1 MNLIDQALKDKL
13 KLFDEIDKE
22 LGTES
27 SYKNTTNKISNNFPK
42 NLKNLSTPQFDKIY
56 SNFLL
61 DQYQPKNIY
70 NFKTTTKTNSNSNT
84 INNNKK
90 KNNNNN
96 FNYNI
101 KKTPTHSRSNSR
113 TLQRS
118 KSSNK
123 NLNILIPPND
133 SGNRLYNY
141 GFYIKNKLEKKR
153 KEENDKIHKNMTPK
167 ILNKSKDILRD
178 AYHFETRLYYNNDS
192 NDNIYYKK
200 RTLSKDNLNTFKPKL
215 NKNSLKIANKLEPSS
230 QRLIKNKK
238 RKNNNNNEYYNKCK
252 EIYNNIYNNNNN
264 NFNYTNRSNSIS
276 PKNSKSKE
284 SIKHCNELYNKGIE
298 NMQKKE
304 KNYKQKLMNKQEEY
318 KKYSFKPNINKN
330 SPLIDKNITK
340 KNSSV
345 DNNNLN
351 NKKQDMYTK
360 QCEWKKKLQN
370 ENKRKK
376 EIFEKKNFKDCTFK
390 PNISQL
396 NIQNDEK
403 FIMKN
408 LQQMNDYVNKRR
420 ENIKK
425 QKEYE
430 QYKNKRLGQISN
442 HSLKPTIPKEFEFQ
456 TKERSHSKNK
466 NKFED
471 RKNNYTIF
479 NYNYNN
485 NNNNFDR
492 INNNFNVNNNFGNYN
507 NNINNNIYNN
517 FDNVNYLNNNNFNN
531 KDLNFSNNSLF
542 GEQQFIEAVNALH
555 NRIDNLNL

>member
-1 MNLIDQALKDKL
+1 MNFIDQALKDKL
-13 KLFDEIDKE
+13 KLFDEIDRE

-27 SYKNTTNKISNNFPK
+27 SYKNTTNKINN
-42 NLKNLSTPQFDKIY
+42 NLNQFDKIY

-61 DQYQPKNIY
+61 DQYKPKNLFI
-70 NFKTTTKTNSNSNT
+70 KTTTKTNSNNNT
-84 INNNKK
+84 INNNLIK
-90 KNNNNN
+90 KNIY
-96 FNYNI
+96 NYN
-101 KKTPTHSRSNSR
+101 KKTPSHSRSNSK
-113 TLQRS
+113 TIQRS
-118 KSSNK
+118 NSNK
-123 NLNILIPPND
+123 NLILPND

-167 ILNKSKDILRD
+167 ILNKSKHILRD
-178 AYHFETRLYYNNDS
+178 AYHFETRLYYNNNNNNNES

-200 RTLSKDNLNTFKPKL
+200 RTLSKDNLNNFKPKL
-215 NKNSLKIANKLEPSS
+215 NKNSLKIANKLEPAS

-238 RKNNNNNEYYNKCK
+238 RKNENSYYNKCK

-264 NFNYTNRSNSIS
+264 NFTNRSNSIS

-304 KNYKQKLMNKQEEY
+304 KNYKQKLINKQEEY
-318 KKYSFKPNINKN
+318 KKFSYKPNINKN
-330 SPLIDKNITK
+330 SPLIEKNITK

-345 DNNNLN
+345 DNNNNN
-351 NKKQDMYTK
+351 NKKQDIYTK

-376 EIFEKKNFKDCTFK
+376 EIYEKNNFKDCTFK

-430 QYKNKRLGQISN
+430 EYKNKRLGQISN

-456 TKERSHSKNK
+456 TRERSHSKNK

-471 RKNNYTIF
+471 RKNNYTFF

-485 NNNNFDR
+485 NFNDFNNN
-492 INNNFNVNNNFGNYN
+492 NMNYN
-507 NNINNNIYNN
+507 NN
-517 FDNVNYLNNNNFNN
+517 NNNNNN
-531 KDLNFSNNSLF
+531 LNFSNNNNNNNNLNFSNNSLF

>member
-13 KLFDEIDKE
+13 KLFDEIDRE

-27 SYKNTTNKISNNFPK
+27 SYKNTTNKLNN
-42 NLKNLSTPQFDKIY
+42 NNNSQFDKIY

-61 DQYQPKNIY
+61 DQYQPKNIF
-70 NFKTTTKTNSNSNT
+70 NFKTTTKTNSNNNT

-90 KNNNNN
+90 KNYN
-96 FNYNI
+96 NYN
-101 KKTPTHSRSNSR
+101 KKTPSHSHSRSNSK
-113 TLQRS
+113 TIQRS
-118 KSSNK
+118 NSSNK
-123 NLNILIPPND
+123 NLILPND

-178 AYHFETRLYYNNDS
+178 AYHFETRLYYNNNNNNNES

-215 NKNSLKIANKLEPSS
+215 NKNSLKIANKLEPAS

-238 RKNNNNNEYYNKCK
+238 RKNNNENYYNKCK

-264 NFNYTNRSNSIS
+264 FNYNFTNRSNSIS

-304 KNYKQKLMNKQEEY
+304 KNYKQKLINKQEEY
-318 KKYSFKPNINKN
+318 KKFSYKPNINKN
-330 SPLIDKNITK
+330 SPLIEKNITK

-345 DNNNLN
+345 DNNNNN
-351 NKKQDMYTK
+351 NKKTDIYTK

-376 EIFEKKNFKDCTFK
+376 EIYEKNNFKDCTFK

-430 QYKNKRLGQISN
+430 EYKNKRLGKISN

-456 TKERSHSKNK
+456 TRERSHSKNK

-471 RKNNYTIF
+471 RKNNYTFF

-485 NNNNFDR
+485 NNFHDF
-492 INNNFNVNNNFGNYN
+492 NNNNN
-507 NNINNNIYNN
+507 NNINEYQ
-517 FDNVNYLNNNNFNN
+517 NYNNNNFNFN
-531 KDLNFSNNSLF
+531 NNNNLNFSNNSLF

>member
-27 SYKNTTNKISNNFPK
+27 SYKNTTNKINSNNFQK
-42 NLKNLSTPQFDKIY
+42 NIKNSSTPQFDKIY

-70 NFKTTTKTNSNSNT
+70 NFKTTTKTNSNNNT
-84 INNNKK
+84 INNNTFIK
-90 KNNNNN
+90 KNNNNH
-96 FNYNI
+96 NYNYNNNFI

-113 TLQRS
+113 TFQRS

-178 AYHFETRLYYNNDS
+178 AYHFETRLYYNNNNNNDS

-215 NKNSLKIANKLEPSS
+215 NKNSLKIANKLEPAS
-230 QRLIKNKK
+230 QRLTKNKK

-264 NFNYTNRSNSIS
+264 YNFNYTNRSNSIS

-318 KKYSFKPNINKN
+318 KKYSYKPNINKN
-330 SPLIDKNITK
+330 SPLIDKNNITK

-345 DNNNLN
+345 DNNNNNN

-360 QCEWKKKLQN
+360 QCEWKKKLQLIHAQTAEHFN
-370 ENKRKK
+370 AQNPQIKIL
-376 EIFEKKNFKDCTFK
+376 IF
-390 PNISQL
+390 
-396 NIQNDEK
+396 
-403 FIMKN
+403 
-408 LQQMNDYVNKRR
+408 
-420 ENIKK
+420 
-425 QKEYE
+425 
-430 QYKNKRLGQISN
+430 
-442 HSLKPTIPKEFEFQ
+442 
-456 TKERSHSKNK
+456 
-466 NKFED
+466 
-471 RKNNYTIF
+471 
-479 NYNYNN
+479 
-485 NNNNFDR
+485 
-492 INNNFNVNNNFGNYN
+492 
-507 NNINNNIYNN
+507 
-517 FDNVNYLNNNNFNN
+517 
-531 KDLNFSNNSLF
+531 
-542 GEQQFIEAVNALH
+542 
-555 NRIDNLNL
+555 